1 MAQQTISVPD
11 IGGFEGVDVIDVL
24 VSPGDT
30 VAVDDSLITLE
41 SDKATMDVPSTQAGT
56 VAEVHVEVGSKV
68 SEGDPIVTLDAAGGE
83 ERAAAAEEEPA
94 AEPTP
99 EPEPEAEPKREPE
112 PEREPE
118 PAPAPAPAP
127 APEPPPRPGTPAW
140 ETPIFDEEGFRN
152 AHASPAVRAFAREL
166 GVDLGQVEGSGRKGR
181 ITREDVQAHVKERL
195 AGAAPPAAAAAG
207 ATPGLPPMPVID
219 FSKFGDVERVEMTRI
234 QKRSGPNVHRS
245 WLHVPHVTQH
255 DEADVTELEEFRKGL
270 KKEAEIR
277 GVKLTPVAFVL
288 KAAAAALHQHPRVNS
303 SLDPDGEHLILKRY
317 VHVGI
322 AVDTEDGLVV
332 PVVRDVDRKGIWEL
346 ATDLQE
352 ISEAARAGK
361 LKPDQIQGASFTVTS
376 LGGIGGTAFT
386 PIVNAPEAA
395 ILGLSRH
402 QWKPVWDGESFVP
415 RLILPLSLSYDHRI
429 VDGALAVRF
438 TTTLVGLL
446 SDVRRLV
453 L

>member
-1 MAQQTISVPD
+1 MSREEIRVPD
-11 IGGFEGVDVIDVL
+11 IGGFEGVEVIDVL
-24 VSPGDT
+24 VSTGDT

-41 SDKATMDVPSTQAGT
+41 SDKATMDVPSTQAGK

-68 SEGDPIVTLDAAGGE
+68 SEGDPIVTLEAEGE
-83 ERAAAAEEEPA
+83 ERGEEAEEKAAPAPGTEPK
-94 AEPTP
+94 P
-99 EPEPEAEPKREPE
+99 EPEPESEPAPEPE
-112 PEREPE
+112 PE
-118 PAPAPAPAP
+118 PAPAPAP

-181 ITREDVQAHVKERL
+181 VTREDVQAHVKERL
-195 AGAAPPAAAAAG
+195 AGAAPAAAAG

-317 VHVGI
+317 VHVGV

-332 PVVRDVDRKGIWEL
+332 PVVRDVDRKGIWEI

-352 ISEAARAGK
+352 TSEAARAGK

-438 TTTLVGLL
+438 TTTLAQLL
-446 SDVRRLV
+446 GDVRRL
-453 L
+453 LL

>member
-1 MAQQTISVPD
+1 MKQQIRVPD

-24 VSPGDT
+24 VSPGDA

-41 SDKATMDVPSTQAGT
+41 SDKATMDVPATVAGT
-56 VAEVHVEVGSKV
+56 VSELHVEAGAKV
-68 SEGDPIVTLDAAGGE
+68 SEGDPILTLEVGGDGKP
-83 ERAAAAEEEPA
+83 AEKEAPPAKPEPA
-94 AEPTP
+94 PAERPAPKPEPEPEPEPEPQP
-99 EPEPEAEPKREPE
+99 EPEPEAEP
-112 PEREPE
+112 E
-118 PAPAPAPAP
+118 PAPA
-127 APEPPPRPGTPAW
+127 PPPRPGTPAW
-140 ETPIFDEEGFRN
+140 ETPIFDDEGFRK

-166 GVDLGQVEGSGRKGR
+166 GIDLGQVEGGGRKGR
-181 ITREDVQAHVKERL
+181 ITREDVSALVKARL
-195 AGAAPPAAAAAG
+195 QGAAPAVAG
-207 ATPGLPPMPVID
+207 AGGAFVLPPMPVVD
-219 FSKFGDVERVEMTRI
+219 FAKFGEVERVGLTRI

-255 DEADVTELEEFRKGL
+255 DEADVSELESFRQSL
-270 KKEAEIR
+270 KAEAERR

-288 KAAAAALHQHPRVNS
+288 KATAAALHEHPRVNS

-317 VHVGI
+317 VHVGV
-322 AVDTEDGLVV
+322 AVDTPDGLVV
-332 PVVRDVDRKGIWEL
+332 PMVRDVDRKGIWQL
-346 ATDLQE
+346 AADLQE

-395 ILGLSRH
+395 ILGLSRQ
-402 QWKPVWDGESFVP
+402 QWKPVWNGEAFVP

-438 TTTLVGLL
+438 TTTLAQLL

>member
-1 MAQQTISVPD
+1 MSREEIRVPD
-11 IGGFEGVDVIDVL
+11 IGDFEGVEVIDVL

-41 SDKATMDVPSTQAGT
+41 SDKATMDVPSTRAGT
-56 VAEVHVEVGSKV
+56 VAEVHVEEGSKV
-68 SEGDPIVTLDAAGGE
+68 SEGDPIVTLDAAEGE
-83 ERAAAAEEEPA
+83 ERAAAAEDEPA

-99 EPEPEAEPKREPE
+99 EPEPEAEPEREPE
-112 PEREPE
+112 PESEPE
-118 PAPAPAPAP
+118 PAPAPAP

-140 ETPIFDEEGFRN
+140 ETPIFDEEGFRS

-195 AGAAPPAAAAAG
+195 AGAAPAAAAAG

-317 VHVGI
+317 VHVGV

-352 ISEAARAGK
+352 TSEAARAGK

-438 TTTLVGLL
+438 TTTLAQLL

>member
-1 MAQQTISVPD
+1 MASTQQIKVPD
-11 IGGFEGVDVIDVL
+11 IGGFEGVEVIDVL
-24 VSPGDT
+24 VSSGDT

-68 SEGDPIVTLDAAGGE
+68 SEGDPIVTLEAEGE
-83 ERAAAAEEEPA
+83 ERGAEAEEKPAPEPA
-94 AEPTP
+94 REPD
-99 EPEPEAEPKREPE
+99 PEPEAEPKSEPE
-112 PEREPE
+112 PESEPE
-118 PAPAPAPAP
+118 PAPAPAS
-127 APEPPPRPGTPAW
+127 APEPPPRPGTSSW
-140 ETPIFDEEGFRN
+140 ETPIFDEESFRN

-195 AGAAPPAAAAAG
+195 AGAAPAAAAG

-255 DEADVTELEEFRKGL
+255 DEADVTELEAFRKGL

-288 KAAAAALHQHPRVNS
+288 KAVAAALRQHPRVNS

-322 AVDTEDGLVV
+322 AVDTEGGLVV

-361 LKPDQIQGASFTVTS
+361 MKPDQIQGASFTVTS

-402 QWKPVWDGESFVP
+402 QWKPVWDGASFVP

-438 TTTLVGLL
+438 TTTLAGLL

>member
-1 MAQQTISVPD
+1 MSREEIRVPD
-11 IGGFEGVDVIDVL
+11 IGDFEGVEVIDVL

-41 SDKATMDVPSTQAGT
+41 SDKATMDVPSTRAGT
-56 VAEVHVEVGSKV
+56 VAEVHVEEGSKV
-68 SEGDPIVTLDAAGGE
+68 SEGDPIVTLDAAEGE
-83 ERAAAAEEEPA
+83 ERAAAAEDEPA

-99 EPEPEAEPKREPE
+99 EPEPEAEPEREPE
-112 PEREPE
+112 PESEPE
-118 PAPAPAPAP
+118 PAPAPAP

-140 ETPIFDEEGFRN
+140 ETPIFDEEGFRS

-195 AGAAPPAAAAAG
+195 AGAAPAAAG

-255 DEADVTELEEFRKGL
+255 DEADVTELEEFRKSL

-288 KAAAAALHQHPRVNS
+288 KAAAAALHRHPRVNS

-317 VHVGI
+317 VHVGV
-322 AVDTEDGLVV
+322 AVDTEGGLVV

-352 ISEAARAGK
+352 TSEAARAGK

-438 TTTLVGLL
+438 TTTLAQLL